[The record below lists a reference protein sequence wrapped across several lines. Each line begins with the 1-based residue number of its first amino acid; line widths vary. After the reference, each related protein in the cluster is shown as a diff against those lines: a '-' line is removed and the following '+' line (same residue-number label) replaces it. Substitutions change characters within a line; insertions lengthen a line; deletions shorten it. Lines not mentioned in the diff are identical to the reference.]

1 MLCCVMS
8 VLVTVDKVNNEI
20 SCNEGDVP
28 DVNDQNVVDVS
39 GVYFC
44 ADAGNV
50 ADNDKDGEH

>member
-1 MLCCVMS
+1 MMS